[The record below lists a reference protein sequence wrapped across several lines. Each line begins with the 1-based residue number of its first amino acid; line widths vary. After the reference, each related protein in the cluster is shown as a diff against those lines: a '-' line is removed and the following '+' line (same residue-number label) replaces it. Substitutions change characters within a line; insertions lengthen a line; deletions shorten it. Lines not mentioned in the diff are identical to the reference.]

1 MNNEE
6 RLRVATVRRSLTRP
20 QFIFGCDRTLFL
32 LLLLACMALG
42 LPGGLASG
50 NFVNFFIAVLIF
62 FIGLQVLR
70 AMGKK
75 DPLAMR
81 IFQRAVKYQDS
92 YVASSRFD
100 RQDRKF

>member
-1 MNNEE
+1 MNEE

-50 NFVNFFIAVLIF
+50 NFVNFFIAVAIF
-62 FIGLQVLR
+62 FAGLQVLR

-81 IFQRAVKYQDS
+81 IFQRAVKYQES
-92 YVASSRFD
+92 YLASSRFNRLD
-100 RQDRKF
+100 RRF

>member
-1 MNNEE
+1 EE
-6 RLRVATVRRSLTRP
+6 HLRIATVRRSLTRP

-50 NFVNFFIAVLIF
+50 NFVNFFIALIIF
-62 FIGLQVLR
+62 FAGLQVLR

-75 DPLAMR
+75 DPLTMR
-81 IFQRAVKYQDS
+81 IFQRAVKYQER
-92 YVASSRFD
+92 YLASSRFY
-100 RQDRKF
+100 RQDRKY

>member
-1 MNNEE
+1 MNEE
-6 RLRVATVRRSLTRP
+6 RLRIATVRRSLTRP

-50 NFVNFFIAVLIF
+50 NFINFFVALILF
-62 FIGLQVLR
+62 FIGLQILR

-81 IFQRAVKYQDS
+81 IFQRAVKYQES
-92 YVASSRFD
+92 YTASSRFNRMD
-100 RQDRKF
+100 RQY

>member
-50 NFVNFFIAVLIF
+50 NFVNFFIAIVIF

-81 IFQRAVKYQDS
+81 IFQRAVKYQES
-92 YVASSRFD
+92 YLASSRFN
-100 RQDRKF
+100 REDRKY

>member
-1 MNNEE
+1 MNEE
-6 RLRVATVRRSLTRP
+6 HLRIAIVRRSLTRP

-50 NFVNFFIAVLIF
+50 NFVNFFIALVIF
-62 FIGLQVLR
+62 FIGLQILR
-70 AMGKK
+70 AMAKK

-81 IFQRAVKYQDS
+81 IFQRSVKYQEK
-92 YVASSRFD
+92 YLASSRFTRMD
-100 RQDRKF
+100 RQY